1 MVSDYRRFRVAG
13 VRQQLTASV
22 NAPHNPRG
30 VSVAGSVGATVRRAT
45 ALLEVGLIER
55 ECEARLLLLALVG
68 GEHLLLLGP
77 PGTAK
82 SELCRR
88 LSTIARLGYFERTLT
103 RFSTPEELFGPL
115 SLAALERDEF
125 RRATAGYAPTA
136 ELLFLDEIFKS
147 NSAIL
152 NTLLTLLNE
161 RLFDDG
167 AKRERVPLLSA
178 VAASNEGPESDDLSA
193 LYDRF
198 LLRRLVAPVS
208 DDGVLELLLGGEAAE
223 GGSVDA
229 ALPDLREALEEVR
242 AAAPSVRLP
251 RHVALLLRDARAFV
265 RETGADGLGGGYVS
279 DRRLRRSAELLKA
292 CAAAHGRDTVS
303 VVDVAA
309 VLPHV
314 LWDTA
319 EEAAALAEWVEDNA
333 LPDGGAE
340 QLRFLLES
348 AAVLRQRLLP
358 RARESAEELEQLA
371 AEAALFELALA
382 DGLDEEG
389 WAALQAEDDLDGG
402 GGGEAGTAVEA
413 PSFDFDEAELSW
425 GRKEAKAK
433 LGPEEFRAWR
443 KAAKAAARRGD

>member
-1 MVSDYRRFRVAG
+1 MSVAEAAEEAEVG
-13 VRQQLTASV
+13 ASADLRERAAARVRQQLTASV

-292 CAAAHGRDTVS
+292 CAAAHGRDTVRS
-303 VVDVAA
+303 
-309 VLPHV
+309 
-314 LWDTA
+314 
-319 EEAAALAEWVEDNA
+319 
-333 LPDGGAE
+333 
-340 QLRFLLES
+340 RS
-348 AAVLRQRLLP
+348 ASRV
-358 RARESAEELEQLA
+358 
-371 AEAALFELALA
+371 
-382 DGLDEEG
+382 
-389 WAALQAEDDLDGG
+389 
-402 GGGEAGTAVEA
+402 
-413 PSFDFDEAELSW
+413 
-425 GRKEAKAK
+425 
-433 LGPEEFRAWR
+433 
-443 KAAKAAARRGD
+443 RRSSLHTFSRR